1 VLRLDAHGYSP
12 ALFCQFMDLS
22 GQLHSFKQA
31 EIALKVLTGL
41 VISSRHLN
49 RLARA
54 IGAEL
59 TQARDAKTVK
69 RRRREL
75 LPQVANVPSLA
86 VVEVDGGR
94 LLTRAPGQG
103 PGVHQVQPKEDKIA
117 CLMTMKGASHEQ
129 DPQPEPPPAFL
140 DLPRVAR
147 LTQRLHGH
155 CATAAQVQA
164 QPDDKAEVE
173 AEETLLPTEE
183 GQVEPWRGAPK
194 RLVRTCV
201 ATMQESKAFG
211 PMVAAEAQ
219 TRNLYAAPRGAFV
232 GDGQQYNWKI
242 QRTYFRDFEPIN
254 DFVHVV
260 TYLYMVGW
268 LVGGALGLGEPERR
282 KQYERWLG
290 MSWQGCVEGVIEEM
304 AGWQERLGR
313 PPPGEKL
320 AETDPR
326 RVLQETLTYLR
337 NNKGRMEYPRYRREG
352 LPVTSSLVESLVGEF
367 NNRVKGKDKYW
378 DRPEGAEAILQIRA
392 AVLSQDDRLAK
403 HFAARPGNPYRRKRR
418 V

>member
-1 VLRLDAHGYSP
+1 
-12 ALFCQFMDLS
+12 MELS
-22 GQLHSFKQA
+22 GKLKSFQQA
-31 EIALKVLTGL
+31 QIALAVLAGL
-41 VISSRHLN
+41 DISSRHIN
-49 RLARA
+49 RLAREV
-54 IGAEL
+54 GAEL
-59 TQARDAKTVK
+59 AQARDAKTAK

-75 LPQVANVPSLA
+75 KPQVANVPSLA

-94 LLTRAPGQG
+94 LLTRRPGQG
-103 PGVHQVQPKEDKIA
+103 PGVHQAQPKEDKIA
-117 CLMTMKGASHEQ
+117 CLMTMKGVSHEQ

-155 CATAAQVQA
+155 CAGPAQA
-164 QPDDKAEVE
+164 QPQPEAKAEAE
-173 AEETLLPTEE
+173 AASATQED
-183 GQVEPWRGAPK
+183 QAEPWRGAPK

-201 ATMQESKAFG
+201 ATMQNSKAFG

-219 TRNLYAAPRGAFV
+219 ARNLYAAARGAYL
-232 GDGQQYNWKI
+232 GDGQQYNWTIHK
-242 QRTYFRDFEPIN
+242 THFKDFEAIN

-260 TYLYMVGW
+260 TYLYLVGW
-268 LVGGALGLGEPERR
+268 LVGGALGLDEKERQ
-282 KQYERWLG
+282 KQYEGWLG
-290 MSWQGCVEGVIEEM
+290 MSWQGRVEGVIQEL

-313 PPPGEKL
+313 PPPEEEL

-337 NNKGRMEYPRYRREG
+337 NNKGRMDYPRYRQEG

-367 NNRVKGKDKYW
+367 NYRVKGKDKYW
-378 DRPEGAEAILQIRA
+378 DRPEGAEAILQVRA

-403 HFAARPGNPYRRKRR
+403 HFATRPGNPYRRKPRD
-418 V
+418 

>member
-1 VLRLDAHGYSP
+1 VLRLDGHGYSP
-12 ALFCQFMDLS
+12 ALFCQIIELS
-22 GQLHSFKQA
+22 GKLKSFQQA
-31 EIALKVLTGL
+31 EIALAVLAGL
-41 VISSRHLN
+41 DISSRHIN
-49 RLARA
+49 RLAREV
-54 IGAEL
+54 GAEL
-59 TQARDAKTVK
+59 AQARDAKTTK

-75 LPQVANVPSLA
+75 KPQVANVPSLA

-94 LLTRAPGQG
+94 LLTRQPGQG

-117 CLMTMKGASHEQ
+117 CLMTMQGVSHEQ

-155 CATAAQVQA
+155 SAGPAQA
-164 QPDDKAEVE
+164 QPQPEDKAEAEVAE
-173 AEETLLPTEE
+173 ATEE
-183 GQVEPWRGAPK
+183 GQAEPWRGAPK

-201 ATMQESKAFG
+201 ATMQASKAFG

-219 TRNLYAAPRGAFV
+219 ARNLYAAARRAYL
-232 GDGQQYNWKI
+232 GDGQQYNWTI
-242 QRTYFRDFEPIN
+242 QRGYFPDFEAIN

-260 TYLYMVGW
+260 TYLYLVGW
-268 LVGGALGLGEPERR
+268 LVGGALGLAEKERQ
-282 KQYERWLG
+282 KQYEGWLG
-290 MSWQGCVEGVIEEM
+290 MSWQGRVEGVIEEM

-313 PPPGEKL
+313 PPPGEEL

-337 NNKGRMEYPRYRREG
+337 NNKGRMDYPRYRQQG

-367 NNRVKGKDKYW
+367 NYRVKGKDKYW
-378 DRPEGAEAILQIRA
+378 DRPEGAEAILQVRA

-403 HFAARPGNPYRRKRR
+403 HFATRPGNPYRRKRR
-418 V
+418 D